1 MKNMVDEFKEFINK
15 GNVVTIAVGLILA
28 LYFQKIV
35 EALLDG
41 VINPIIAAIF
51 GKSNFQEVGFDI
63 GDARISIGL
72 VIDAAISFVVV
83 AFILFLLV
91 KAYNKWKKPE
101 VEDSGGRPRSSCS
114 PRSATRCVAA
124 DRTRPDRSSDSGH

>member
-1 MKNMVDEFKEFINK
+1 MKSMLDEFKEFMSK
-15 GNVVTIAVGLILA
+15 GDVVTIAVGLILA

-51 GKSNFQEVGFDI
+51 GESSFTQIGFDI

-72 VIDAAISFVVV
+72 VIDAAISFIVV
-83 AFILFLLV
+83 AFILFLMI
-91 KAYNKWKKPE
+91 KAYNKWQGPKE
-101 VEDSGGRPRSSCS
+101 DDDSGPSEIDLLTDIR
-114 PRSATRCVAA
+114 
-124 DRTRPDRSSDSGH
+124 DSLQNR